1 MLLGTRWPCV
11 MLANVAAAGVLM
23 ACGNFVAP
31 DSTATPVG
39 APTQKETARAF
50 FDRFP
55 SREYDSLA
63 DAEEA
68 AGFRIPQP
76 SADFPHLHSNFD
88 LQWLPSVS
96 APVSKTYYASSP
108 DGKLGDRSGTHIWVR
123 VAVSGLFDED
133 EDDGDAV
140 MMQGAQ
146 VQLGGKDG
154 WLTQSPDGVTRMFN
168 YVCGNLGSETL
179 WCTVAGASKIDRG
192 TFDRFVES
200 LHYSE

>member
-1 MLLGTRWPCV
+1 
-11 MLANVAAAGVLM
+11 MLANVLAAGVLM
-23 ACGNFVAP
+23 ACGSLVTDDRTGNP
-31 DSTATPVG
+31 
-39 APTQKETARAF
+39 PTSPIQRETAAAF

-63 DAEEA
+63 ETEEA
-68 AGFRIPQP
+68 AGFRIPRP

-96 APVSKTYYASSP
+96 APVSQTYYALS
-108 DGKLGDRSGTHIWVR
+108 LGDVPLTLSNPSPPHLWVR
-123 VAVSGLFDED
+123 VAVSGLFS
-133 EDDGDAV
+133 DGDAI
-140 MMQGAQ
+140 MMQGAE
-146 VQLGGKDG
+146 VQIGGKDG

-168 YVCGNLGSETL
+168 YACGNLNGETL

-200 LHYSE
+200 LNYSE